1 LYYVLLLVDLDV
13 LCEVAIMA
21 TDLAE
26 VIGSAIA
33 LNLLFKIP
41 MVWGVL
47 ITGFDVLV
55 LMMFGFDAKHMRYFE
70 FGIAGL
76 VFATAGCLFVVAAES
91 DPSWGAVALGFLPS
105 IEIVTNPN
113 QLYVAVG
120 IIGATV
126 MPHNLY
132 LHSSIVKYRAQHDDG
147 AISEIDIDGVS
158 LLSDTQTLQ
167 RKIILPTV
175 IKMATIDAVFALTFA
190 LFVNASILI
199 VASANFNAI
208 GRTDVAEI
216 EDAFHLIGDFL
227 GMGFAYTFAVGLLF
241 AGQSSTI
248 TGTMAGQI
256 VMEGFLGSSFNIQ
269 PWARRLVTRLF
280 AMVPALVCISIYGE
294 RGLNNLLIISQIIL
308 SLQLPFAV
316 WPLIWFSSRRDI
328 MEITFADEHDNLIS
342 PYVPTANAGL
352 LNSSLPELSKVD
364 YTNSKLITILACT
377 VGVLLTVFNG
387 ILLVHFATGAA

>member
-1 LYYVLLLVDLDV
+1 
-13 LCEVAIMA
+13 MA

-33 LNLLFKIP
+33 LNLLFNIP

-55 LMMFGFDAKHMRYFE
+55 LMMFGFNAEHMRYFE

-76 VFATAGCLFVVAAES
+76 VFATAICLFVVAAES
-91 DPSWGAVALGFLPS
+91 SPSWAGVVLGFLPS
-105 IEIVTNPN
+105 FEIVTNPS
-113 QLYVAVG
+113 QLYVSVG

-132 LHSSIVKYRAQHDDG
+132 LHSSIVKYRAQHDNG
-147 AISEIDIDGVS
+147 EITEIDFDGES
-158 LLSDTQTLQ
+158 LISNTQTLQ
-167 RKIILPTV
+167 RKLVLPTI
-175 IKMATIDAVFALTFA
+175 IKMATIDSVIALTFA

-227 GMGFAYTFAVGLLF
+227 GKGFAYTFAVALLF

-248 TGTMAGQI
+248 SGTMAGQI
-256 VMEGFLGSSFNIQ
+256 VMEGFLGSSFNIK
-269 PWARRLVTRLF
+269 PWVAETCHAIVCDGTGSRLY
-280 AMVPALVCISIYGE
+280 I
-294 RGLNNLLIISQIIL
+294 NL
-308 SLQLPFAV
+308 
-316 WPLIWFSSRRDI
+316 WR
-328 MEITFADEHDNLIS
+328 
-342 PYVPTANAGL
+342 
-352 LNSSLPELSKVD
+352 
-364 YTNSKLITILACT
+364 
-377 VGVLLTVFNG
+377 
-387 ILLVHFATGAA
+387 

>member
-1 LYYVLLLVDLDV
+1 
-13 LCEVAIMA
+13 MA

-41 MVWGVL
+41 MVYGVL
-47 ITGFDVLV
+47 ITGFDVL
-55 LMMFGFDAKHMRYFE
+55 LIMAFGFNAKHMRYFE
-70 FGIAGL
+70 FGIGAL
-76 VFATAGCLFVVAAES
+76 VFATACCLFVVMAKS
-91 DPSWGAVALGFLPS
+91 NPSWGAVAVGFLPS
-105 IEIVTNPN
+105 VEIVTDPSK
-113 QLYVAVG
+113 LYVAVG

-147 AISEIDIDGVS
+147 EINEIDGDNAS
-158 LLSDTQTLQ
+158 LVSDTQTLQ
-167 RKIILPTV
+167 RRIILPRV
-175 IKMATIDAVFALTFA
+175 IQMSTIDSVFALTFA

-199 VASANFNAI
+199 VASANFNSI

-227 GMGFAYTFAVGLLF
+227 GMGFAYTFAVALLF

-256 VMEGFLGSSFNIQ
+256 VMEGFLGSTFNIK

-280 AMVPALVCISIYGE
+280 AMVPALICISIYGDS
-294 RGLNNLLIISQIIL
+294 GLNNLLIMSQIIL

-316 WPLIWFSSRRDI
+316 WPLIWFSSRKDI
-328 MEITFADEHDNLIS
+328 MEIRFMDEHDRLIS
-342 PYVPTANAGL
+342 PYVPTSQSL
-352 LNSSLPELSKVD
+352 MLNSSEPGITTVD
-364 YTNSKLITILACT
+364 FTNSMVITVLACI
-377 VGVLLTVFNG
+377 VGLMLTVFNG
-387 ILLVHFATGAA
+387 ILLVQIASGKT